1 MLKTKNLIASA
12 IIAFTMMTLNAQD
25 FATPSMA
32 FSRKKP
38 MYITL
43 TDGTEMTA
51 TLKKFKYDKS
61 LIEELVVVDSVTEKK
76 MKITPDKIAFMYVS
90 PTGMDNLMR
99 KMDFATDAT
108 KWNDSDINNNIIN
121 KGYIYFEQSEVVL
134 KKNKTETLLMQLL
147 NPTFCNGIK
156 VYHDPR
162 AKETASVGVGGVTL
176 AGGDAKSY
184 YIKKGDAPAV
194 KVEKK
199 NYKDEYFS
207 SLFGDCDAVNSKYGS
222 DVSWFQ
228 VTEHVV
234 EYTTNCGK

>member
-1 MLKTKNLIASA
+1 MLKKLISSSLV
-12 IIAFTMMTLNAQD
+12 IFTVITLNAQD

-61 LIEELVVVDSVTEKK
+61 LIEELVVVDSATEKK
-76 MKITPDKIAFMYVS
+76 KKITSDMIAHMYVS
-90 PTGMDNLMR
+90 PSGLDNLSR
-99 KMDFATDAT
+99 KMNFATDAT
-108 KWNDSDINNNIIN
+108 KWGDSDISSNIIN

-134 KKNKTETLLMQLL
+134 KKNKTEQLLMQLL

-162 AKETASVGVGGVTL
+162 AKETASIGVGGVNL

-184 YIKKGDAPAV
+184 YIKKGDTPAV

-199 NYKDEYFS
+199 NYKDQYFS
-207 SLFGDCDAVNSKYGS
+207 ELFGDCDVVNTKYGA
-222 DVSWFQ
+222 DISWFQ

-234 EYTTNCGK
+234 DYTGNCGN